1 MGLKAV
7 CDTKHANKHKVK
19 EDQTC
24 THAITHA
31 PIGKSHAIPL
41 KLFMI

>member
-19 EDQTC
+19 EDQRV
-24 THAITHA
+24 HM
-31 PIGKSHAIPL
+31 PL
-41 KLFMI
+41 PMHL